1 MSPAATTNGVKKT
14 PHMLLIE
21 MERGEPIEQL
31 LRRLYIDEDKTVIE
45 IAQELGIAFTT
56 VARWLRQFG
65 IPRRQLA
72 WVHPLEKQE
81 PRAGLE
87 PAEAPQRVAPLP
99 AGGPGN
105 GNCRADAGHAPL
117 PLPRPSSPSRPP

>member
-1 MSPAATTNGVKKT
+1 MASSTTTTNGVKKT
-14 PHMLLIE
+14 THMLLIE

-45 IAQELGIAFTT
+45 IGQELGIAFTT

-72 WVHPLEKQE
+72 WVHPETPGE
-81 PRAGLE
+81 SEATTARRRARE
-87 PAEAPQRVAPLP
+87 C
-99 AGGPGN
+99 GG
-105 GNCRADAGHAPL
+105 AH
-117 PLPRPSSPSRPP
+117 